1 MIVSEFLAPDLWLS
15 ATGGPRYLQLRRRI
29 AAGIAEGIL
38 PPNSPLPPEREL
50 ASLTGLS
57 RVTVRKATQAMV
69 EDGLITQR
77 QGSGSFVA
85 PASKRVEQSLSRLT
99 SFTEDMAR
107 RGFQSVSKWLE
118 RGVFLPSPEEVVA
131 LALGPDDSVAR
142 IARLRMADDRPMAI
156 ERAALPIDIL
166 PNPTEVTTSLYDV
179 LEKTGNRPPF
189 SRLCMRAVMKTVFP
203 ARDRPVTPS
212 RNVGLKRLN
221 AASPTLSSAI
231 KASSRNEVIFVILV
245 SGDCTAAIHIGGRC
259 LI

>member
-1 MIVSEFLAPDLWLS
+1 MIVSDSLAPDLRLS
-15 ATGGPRYLQLRRRI
+15 TTGGPRYLQLRRRI
-29 AAGIAEGIL
+29 AEGIAEGIL

-118 RGVFLPSPEEVVA
+118 RGVFLPSPEEVIA

-142 IARLRMADDRPMAI
+142 IARLRMADDKPMAI
-156 ERAALPIDIL
+156 ERAALPMDIL
-166 PNPTEVTTSLYDV
+166 PNPTEVVTSLYDV
-179 LEKTGNRPPF
+179 LEKSG
-189 SRLCMRAVMKTVFP
+189 K
-203 ARDRPVTPS
+203 RPV
-212 RNVGLKRLN
+212 RAIQKL
-221 AASPTLSSAI
+221 SAI
-231 KASSRNEVIFVILV
+231 NLDQADADLLGIDPGAAGLRIERTSYLPDGRVVEFTRSIYRGDSYNFVAELRLG
-245 SGDCTAAIHIGGRC
+245 SNQDKT
-259 LI
+259 

>member
-1 MIVSEFLAPDLWLS
+1 MIVSDFLAPDLWLS
-15 ATGGPRYLQLRRRI
+15 TTGVPRYLQLRRRI
-29 AAGIAEGIL
+29 AEGIAEGIL
-38 PPNSPLPPEREL
+38 PPNSSLPPEREL

-131 LALGPDDSVAR
+131 LALGPNDSVAR
-142 IARLRMADDRPMAI
+142 IARLRMADDKPMAI
-156 ERAALPIDIL
+156 ERAALPMDIL
-166 PNPTEVTTSLYDV
+166 PNPVEVTTSLYDV
-179 LEKTGNRPPF
+179 LEKSGNRPV
-189 SRLCMRAVMKTVFP
+189 RAIQK
-203 ARDRPVTPS
+203 
-212 RNVGLKRLN
+212 L
-221 AASPTLSSAI
+221 SAI
-231 KASSRNEVIFVILV
+231 NLDTADAELLGLDPGAAGLRIERTSYLPDGRVVEFTRSIYRGDSYNFVAELRLG
-245 SGDCTAAIHIGGRC
+245 SNQDKT
-259 LI
+259 